1 MTRTYEEV
9 VQRMGESM
17 YHQYM
22 GGGSPSD
29 GLRGV
34 ELVSFIYG
42 VQVNEIRAAAHEVYE
57 SHWPANEEPA

>member
-1 MTRTYEEV
+1 MARAYEEV
-9 VQRMGESM
+9 ILRMGESM

-29 GLRGV
+29 GLKGV

-42 VQVNEIRAAAHEVYE
+42 VPADEIRAAAHEVYE
-57 SHWPANEEPA
+57 AHGPANEEPA